1 MTRHP
6 LWGSPGCCCIPPRL
20 GVPRVCVCP
29 TWGSLGCPP
38 LWGSPKPPC
47 PAHSGDPQR
56 GPPIIKVS
64 RPSPCCPYVY
74 QSAPPPPKPSATA
87 GVTSPIAFIAHWGWG
102 RCSIGQRGGAGTHDD
117 CGQRHAMA
125 SSVTVQCP
133 CPLCTTAEGLQRC
146 NAASQRCC
154 GSSNMRNVPC
164 NVLVAPQL
172 ITCSDVM
179 LHPGV
184 AAAP

>member
-1 MTRHP
+1 MGPLTASRNNLGGGGGMTRHP

-74 QSAPPPPKPSATA
+74 QSAPPPQSQVPPLVSPAPSHLLPTGDGVAAALASAGGRGHTTTA
-87 GVTSPIAFIAHWGWG
+87 GN
-102 RCSIGQRGGAGTHDD
+102 
-117 CGQRHAMA
+117 AMQWPRQ
-125 SSVTVQCP
+125 S
-133 CPLCTTAEGLQRC
+133 
-146 NAASQRCC
+146 
-154 GSSNMRNVPC
+154 PC
-164 NVLVAPQL
+164 NVLVLFAPRL
-172 ITCSDVM
+172 RACSDAT
-179 LHPGV
+179 LHPSAAV
-184 AAAP
+184 APPTCATSRATSLSHRS